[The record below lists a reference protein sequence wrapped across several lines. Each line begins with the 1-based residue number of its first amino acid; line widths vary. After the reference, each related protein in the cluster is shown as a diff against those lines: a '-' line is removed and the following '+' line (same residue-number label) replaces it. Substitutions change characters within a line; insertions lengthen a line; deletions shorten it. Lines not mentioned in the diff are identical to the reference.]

1 MANRTFFDVQSS
13 NREVK
18 IIATKVKIGTE
29 PSATAVLTD
38 SSGTDISTNGVK
50 KAEWGTDANVSPN
63 TGLTDRKFRITLD
76 DKYEALLSCQVTK
89 GNDQGGG
96 TPAEVVEVLENVA
109 ASSLHP
115 TANSDPLLADPSI
128 VVELSTADLASGD
141 EFYVTLFLLNT
152 SVTR

>member
-29 PSATAVLTD
+29 PAATAVLTD
-38 SSGTDISTNGVK
+38 SSGTDVSTNGVK
-50 KAEWGTDANVSPN
+50 KAEWGTDAGTSMS
-63 TGLTDRKFRITLD
+63 DRKFRITLD

-89 GNDQGGG
+89 GNDQSGG
-96 TPAEVVEVLENVA
+96 TPAEVIEVLENVA
-109 ASSLHP
+109 GN
-115 TANSDPLLADPSI
+115 TAVAPLLGVPSI
-128 VVELSTADLASGD
+128 VVELSTADLTAGD
-141 EFYVTLFLLNT
+141 EFYVTLFLLNS

>member
-29 PSATAVLTD
+29 PAATAVLTD
-38 SSGTDISTNGVK
+38 SSGTDVSTNGIK
-50 KAEWGTDANVSPN
+50 KVEWGTDANVSPASAMS
-63 TGLTDRKFRITLD
+63 DRKFRITLD

-89 GNDQGGG
+89 GNDQSGG
-96 TPAEVVEVLENVA
+96 TPAEVIEILENVA
-109 ASSLHP
+109 GN
-115 TANSDPLLADPSI
+115 TAVDPLLGVPSI
-128 VVELSTADLASGD
+128 VVELSTADLTSGD

-152 SVTR
+152 SVTK

>member
-29 PSATAVLTD
+29 PAATAVLTD
-38 SSGTDISTNGVK
+38 SSGTDVSTNGVK
-50 KAEWGTDANVSPN
+50 KAEWGTDAGTSMS
-63 TGLTDRKFRITLD
+63 DRKFRITLD

-96 TPAEVVEVLENVA
+96 TPAEVIEILENVA
-109 ASSLHP
+109 GNSGA
-115 TANSDPLLADPSI
+115 SDPLLDDPSV
-128 VVELSTADLASGD
+128 VVELSTADLTSGD